1 MASPKLY
8 GLGFRGLGLEASH
21 VGVWESSLVEPLSVQ
36 YKLVSTIMPLEAV
49 CMCVYMIFVHM
60 FIMQTET
67 NRYIGICIKYIYIYI
82 HIRLLVHVFYKI
94 MLQI

>member
-1 MASPKLY
+1 M
-8 GLGFRGLGLEASH
+8 
-21 VGVWESSLVEPLSVQ
+21 EPLSVQ
-36 YKLVSTIMPLEAV
+36 EKLVSTIMPLEAV

-82 HIRLLVHVFYKI
+82 HTYVCWFMFFTKSCCKFRTPSSVSVQADGLALWM
-94 MLQI
+94 ML